1 MFKSL
6 RDKFTSFKHSVG
18 KTVHKKKKA
27 EGIEVSSGTTAEE
40 VTDTQKTPSLSIEKE
55 KTKKKEKKEKVGL
68 KDKAKALIIERE
80 TILDEKDLDGPLW
93 ELEISLMEGNVALP
107 VAEEIVSNV
116 REELIGEKKRIFSNT
131 EVIVEDVLKDSI
143 KNVIKND
150 GPLFDEMIIEGD
162 KPVVILFVGVNGTG
176 KTTTIAKVA
185 KRLMD
190 NDYSVVIA
198 SGDTYRAGAQEQIE
212 THAER
217 LGLRLIKHQY
227 GADPSAVIYDAVEH
241 AKAKGKDVV
250 LADTAGR
257 MHTDANLMREL
268 QKIKRINSPRLTIF
282 VDEAIAG
289 NDAVERAKQFN
300 EAVGIDGSIL
310 SKLDAD
316 ARGGAAISIPYVTGK
331 PIFFFGVGQRY
342 EDLIVFDEDW
352 LLGKI
357 FGEE

>member
-131 EVIVEDVLKDSI
+131 EEIVEDALKDSI
-143 KNVIKND
+143 KNVIK
-150 GPLFDEMIIEGD
+150 M
-162 KPVVILFVGVNGTG
+162 
-176 KTTTIAKVA
+176 
-185 KRLMD
+185 
-190 NDYSVVIA
+190 
-198 SGDTYRAGAQEQIE
+198 
-212 THAER
+212 
-217 LGLRLIKHQY
+217 
-227 GADPSAVIYDAVEH
+227 
-241 AKAKGKDVV
+241 
-250 LADTAGR
+250 TA
-257 MHTDANLMREL
+257 
-268 QKIKRINSPRLTIF
+268 
-282 VDEAIAG
+282 
-289 NDAVERAKQFN
+289 
-300 EAVGIDGSIL
+300 L
-310 SKLDAD
+310 SST
-316 ARGGAAISIPYVTGK
+316 R
-331 PIFFFGVGQRY
+331 
-342 EDLIVFDEDW
+342 
-352 LLGKI
+352 
-357 FGEE
+357 